1 MAEQRLTQLV
11 DRLEKVTS
19 RLETVATR
27 GGGGAGGG
35 NGEYLAIED
44 HESIL
49 FILF

>member
-27 GGGGAGGG
+27 GG
-35 NGEYLAIED
+35 NGEYSAMRIMK
-44 HESIL
+44 IFYL
-49 FILF
+49 FRFREY